1 MNKILYQ
8 IKTQCDKNFRC
19 CIRTTNL
26 FGIFIEILKELE
38 LFKDLISVNTFQRE
52 FNIYFISETIAVK
65 GVLPVLVVLCVT
77 AGEYDAC
84 PAFIS
89 TVAGSLPFTSTCIF
103 ISVTA

>member
-1 MNKILYQ
+1 MNKIYYQ
-8 IKTQCDKNFRC
+8 MNIQREQNFRC
-19 CIRTTNL
+19 CVRTTNVYR
-26 FGIFIEILKELE
+26 IFKEILKELE
-38 LFKDLISVNTFQRE
+38 LFKDLISANTFQSE

-89 TVAGSLPFTSTCIF
+89 TVAVSLPFTSTCIF
-103 ISVTA
+103 ILVTA